1 MTGVQVEY
9 ARALFQLAL
18 ENQELEAVQDGF
30 QAFVKALDRDVRSFF
45 NHPKVSR
52 AEKRQTLEKVVSQ
65 ELLRHFL
72 YVLVDNDRMNLAD
85 SIYYAFVDQIN
96 EMNRVREAT
105 VFTRTELTDPQLE
118 QIRSS
123 LSKKFNRKIAIR
135 QQLDESILS
144 GIRIQIDGT
153 VIDETGNRQI
163 EDLKALLKRG

>member
-1 MTGVQVEY
+1 MTGIQVEY

-18 ENQELEAVQDGF
+18 ENQELETIKDGF
-30 QAFVKALDRDVRSFF
+30 QAFVKALDQDARNFF
-45 NHPKVSR
+45 NHPKISR
-52 AEKRQTLEKVVSQ
+52 AEKRQVLEKTIAL

-85 SIYYAFVDQIN
+85 SIYYAFAELIN
-96 EMNRVREAT
+96 EMNRVQEAT
-105 VFTRTELTDPQLE
+105 VFTRTELTEAQLDE
-118 QIRSS
+118 IRSS

-135 QQLDESILS
+135 QQLDGSIIS